1 MQLLKNGQHNTEQKT
16 GWLHHRGVSRIRAA
30 FPAIRYALPVLRS
43 SISAEDGCSL
53 PAGRCYAV
61 TPSTLYQGVP
71 RVPFLAAILPLCVPL
86 EDADPVPP
94 APFCVIKGLISHFNE
109 IFF

>member
-1 MQLLKNGQHNTEQKT
+1 MQVCLGHVRLFEGT
-16 GWLHHRGVSRIRAA
+16 
-30 FPAIRYALPVLRS
+30 RYALPVLRS

-61 TPSTLYQGVP
+61 SHLTVYQGFP
-71 RVPFLAAILPLCVPL
+71 GILFLAAILLLCVPL
-86 EDADPVPP
+86 EDADPVSP

-109 IFF
+109 TFF